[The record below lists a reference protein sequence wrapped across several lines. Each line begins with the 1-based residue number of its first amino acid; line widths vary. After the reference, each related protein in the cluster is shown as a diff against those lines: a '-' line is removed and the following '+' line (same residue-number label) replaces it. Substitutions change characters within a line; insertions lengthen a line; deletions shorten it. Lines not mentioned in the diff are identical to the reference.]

1 MITLDDL
8 DEQIV
13 ALLKRDG
20 RMSNREVARALN
32 VSEGTVRK
40 RLRRLFDAHALQ
52 LKVVVSPAAVG
63 RTVNAFLRIVADP
76 GRASDIGEALS
87 RHEEVAFAGLTAGR
101 YNLVLA
107 VAVGSRKELSQFI
120 HDKVSL
126 MEGVLSVDTREI
138 IHSVKHRFDQVLIL

>member
-1 MITLDDL
+1 MIVLDDL

-13 ALLKRDG
+13 VLLKRDG

-40 RLRRLFDAHALQ
+40 RLRRLFDAKALQ
-52 LKVVVSPAAVG
+52 LNVVVSPAAVG

-76 GRASDIGEALS
+76 SKAREIGQSLS
-87 RHEEVAFAGLTAGR
+87 HHEEVAFAGITAGR

-107 VAVGSRKELSQFI
+107 VAVGSREDLSRFI
-120 HDKVSL
+120 HDKVS
-126 MEGVLSVDTREI
+126 MMDGVLSVDTREI